1 MASDAIE
8 LADRLVFTVT
18 GRHLNDLQRTILR
31 QVWQGQ
37 KYLDIANAA
46 GYTEGH
52 IKDVAYQMW
61 RLLSRVTGEKVTKS
75 TLKSALKRSL
85 LKMGIDVSGG
95 TLSIAVGETS
105 PPAKTLLFP
114 AHSQATSASQS
125 PAIVARALGEQM
137 VPVALS
143 RLSTTAPSLEPLD
156 PLEHHIAA
164 ESAQLGLVGRQG
176 AIAHLNQLITEGH
189 RTILIQGEGGLGKTT
204 LAQHFL
210 TQQALT
216 QPPVDLTL
224 ELLMAQDPADIT
236 PVEWVVEEWLRQ
248 DFGVEPGRQFGVT
261 LDRLRRQLRQ
271 RSVAVLIDNLEPA
284 LDAQGRFI
292 TPHRRYVEL
301 LRVLAD
307 SRGQTLTLMTSRDRL
322 CEPGLP
328 IAHYR
333 LPGLGLAAW
342 ATYFNH
348 RGIADNGSSLPAM
361 HSAYGGN
368 AKAMEILAGAVQADF
383 EGSLATYWQ
392 AHSQDLLGPI
402 DLKNLVESQI
412 YRLKALDPE
421 AYQLF
426 CRLGV
431 YRYQEVPTISQAAV
445 DCLMGDIPAQRHPAI
460 VTSLRNR
467 SLLECRQGR
476 YWLHPVVRAGALAQL
491 SATPAFATEWE
502 SAHRAAAQCWS
513 DSIRQIGTLEDA
525 RQALEAYYHYVA
537 IQDYDATARVILHSR
552 DNQWQQF
559 LPLGSTLYRMGLVQP
574 VTDAITAILDHIPA
588 QNADA
593 SELSN
598 ILGDLYW
605 IQGRLQDAIACQQN
619 AIAIAQSC
627 LQTEI
632 PDATT
637 HRWYYLTMLVVDSQ
651 LSLGLYHLD
660 LWNLDT
666 AATWLHQVIATATG
680 TRHQPWADKATT
692 CLALVLAYQEQGEA
706 AKSLADSVIEQ
717 VRGRG
722 QSGRHAFFVQLLGH
736 TYLHLGHLDTAELL
750 FQTAIQAAETG
761 HYLQIK
767 ANALVGLGR
776 LKRQRGDLP
785 GAVDDCQT
793 AIALLEEVGAH
804 CDLAAAHLQ
813 YGLTLSDLATYAAEA
828 ESHLHRA
835 LDLFQAIPAP
845 EQIARARQAWNQR
858 QVHNVDR
865 HPA

>member
-1 MASDAIE
+1 MASDAVE
-8 LADRLVFTVT
+8 LADRLVFAVT

-37 KYLDIANAA
+37 KYLDIANTA

-85 LKMGIDVSGG
+85 RKMGIDLSSG
-95 TLSIAVGETS
+95 SS
-105 PPAKTLLFP
+105 
-114 AHSQATSASQS
+114 SYSSAE
-125 PAIVARALGEQM
+125 ALGPPL
-137 VPVALS
+137 VLAGPAS
-143 RLSTTAPSLEPLD
+143 AGAEPLRQNSPNLPNLLDTGGQGVQDDRAKSFMTLKREATLEDGEQVAASD
-156 PLEHHIAA
+156 P
-164 ESAQLGLVGRQG
+164 GFVGRQG
-176 AIAHLNQLITEGH
+176 AIADLNALIAQGH
-189 RTILIQGEGGLGKTT
+189 RTIVIQGEGGLGKTT

-210 TQQALT
+210 A
-216 QPPVDLTL
+216 QPPLAQPPLDLTL
-224 ELLMAQDPADIT
+224 ELLMAKHPADLT

-248 DFGVEPGRQFGVT
+248 DFGVEPGREFGVT

-271 RSVAVLIDNLEPA
+271 RRVAVLLDNLEPA
-284 LDAQGRFI
+284 LDAQGQFI
-292 TPHRRYVEL
+292 APHRRYSEL

-307 SRGQTLTLMTSRDRL
+307 SRGQTLTVITSRDRL

-342 ATYFNH
+342 STYFAH
-348 RGIADNGSSLPAM
+348 RRIPPQESVLAAM

-368 AKAMEILAGAVQADF
+368 AKAMEILAGVVQADF
-383 EGSLATYWQ
+383 EHSLAAYWQ
-392 AHSQDLLGPI
+392 AHSQDLLGPV

-412 YRLKALDPE
+412 HRLRALDPE
-421 AYQLF
+421 AYRVF

-431 YRYQEVPTISQAAV
+431 YRYQEVPTLPCAAV
-445 DCLMGDIPAQRHPAI
+445 QCLMADIPPQRHPAI

-467 SLLECRQGR
+467 SLLEYRQGR
-476 YWLHPVVRAGALAQL
+476 YWLHPVVQAGALGQL
-491 SATPAFATEWE
+491 AADAKATTDWE
-502 SAHRAAAQCWS
+502 TAHRAAARCWS
-513 DSIRQIGTLEDA
+513 DSIQRICTQEDA
-525 RQALEAYYHYVA
+525 IQALEAYYHYVA
-537 IQDYDATARVILHSR
+537 IQDYGAAARVILHSR

-574 VTDAITAILDHIPA
+574 VTDAITTIIGHIPP

-605 IQGRLQDAIACQQN
+605 IQGQLDQAIACQQD
-619 AIAIAQSC
+619 AMAIAQGC
-627 LQTEI
+627 LRAEA
-632 PDATT
+632 PSPTT

-666 AATWLHQVIATATG
+666 AANWFSQVIATATG

-692 CLALVLAYQEQGEA
+692 CLALVRSYQGDRASAQRLVDA
-706 AKSLADSVIEQ
+706 VAEQ
-717 VRGRG
+717 VQGRG

-736 TYLHLGHLDTAELL
+736 TNLNLGDLDTAESL
-750 FQTAIQAAETG
+750 FNLAIQAAEAG

-776 LKRQRGDLP
+776 LKSQRRDLA
-785 GAVDDCQT
+785 GAVADCRS
-793 AIALLEEVGAH
+793 AIALLDEVGAH
-804 CDLAAAHLQ
+804 GDLATAHLQ
-813 YGLTLSDLATYAAEA
+813 CALTLACLPAQSAEA
-828 ESHLHRA
+828 EAHLDKA
-835 LDLFQAIPAP
+835 LNLFEAIPAP
-845 EQIARARQAWNQR
+845 QQVSRAKQAWMLKPER
-858 QVHNVDR
+858 V
-865 HPA
+865 

>member
-1 MASDAIE
+1 MASDAVD

-37 KYLDIANAA
+37 KYLDIANTA

-85 LKMGIDVSGG
+85 LKMGIDVSG
-95 TLSIAVGETS
+95 A
-105 PPAKTLLFP
+105 
-114 AHSQATSASQS
+114 SAALGFADSAGQREALPLVSQS
-125 PAIVARALGEQM
+125 PQTLGHLESQL
-137 VPVALS
+137 VPYG
-143 RLSTTAPSLEPLD
+143 STQSAPTTLTNPNF
-156 PLEHHIAA
+156 
-164 ESAQLGLVGRQG
+164 VGRQE
-176 AIAHLNQLITEGH
+176 AIAHLNTLIAQGH

-204 LAQHFL
+204 LAQHFISE
-210 TQQALT
+210 QS
-216 QPPVDLTL
+216 VDLTL
-224 ELLMAQDPADIT
+224 ELLMAKDPADIT

-248 DFGVEPGRQFGVT
+248 DFGVEPGREFGVT
-261 LDRLRRQLRQ
+261 LDRLRRHLRQ
-271 RSVAVLIDNLEPA
+271 QRVAVLIDNLEPA
-284 LDAQGRFI
+284 LDAQGQFI
-292 TPHRRYVEL
+292 APHRRYSEL

-322 CEPGLP
+322 CEPGIP
-328 IAHYR
+328 ITHYR
-333 LPGLGLAAW
+333 LPGLELPAW
-342 ATYFNH
+342 ATYFAH
-348 RGIADNGSSLPAM
+348 RGIPNNRDVLAAM

-383 EGSLATYWQ
+383 EGSLALYWQ
-392 AHSQDLLGPI
+392 AHSQDLLGQV

-412 YRLKALDPE
+412 HRLRDLDPD
-421 AYQLF
+421 AHRLF

-431 YRYQEVPTISQAAV
+431 YRYQDVPTIYWESVQ
-445 DCLMGDIPAQRHPAI
+445 CLMADIPAQRHQAV

-491 SATPAFATEWE
+491 NAHAKDSTEWE
-502 SAHRAAAQCWS
+502 SAHRAAARCWS
-513 DSIRQIGTLEDA
+513 DRIQRICTLDDA
-525 RQALEAYYHYVA
+525 IQALEAYYHYVA
-537 IQDYDATARVILHSR
+537 IGDYGAAARVILHSR

-574 VTDAITAILDHIPA
+574 VTDAITAIIDHIPTE
-588 QNADA
+588 NADA

-605 IQGRLQDAIACQQN
+605 IQGRLEKAIACQQN
-619 AIAIAQSC
+619 AIAIAQTC
-627 LQTEI
+627 LHTEA
-632 PDATT
+632 PDPAT

-660 LWNLDT
+660 LWNLEA
-666 AATWLHQVIATATG
+666 AATWFSQVIATATG

-692 CLALVLAYQEQGEA
+692 CLALVRSYQGEKES
-706 AKSLADSVIEQ
+706 AKNRANSVIEQ

-736 TYLHLGHLDTAELL
+736 TYLNLSDLDTAESL
-750 FQTAIQAAETG
+750 FEEAIQAAEAG

-776 LKRQRGDLP
+776 LKGQRGDLKE
-785 GAVDDCQT
+785 AVEDCRN
-793 AIALLEEVGAH
+793 AIALLDEVGAH
-804 CDLAAAHLQ
+804 GDRAAAHLQ
-813 YGLTLSDLATYAAEA
+813 CALTLADLPMYKSEA
-828 ESHLHRA
+828 QLHFCNALELFES
-835 LDLFQAIPAP
+835 IPAP
-845 EQIARARQAWNQR
+845 HQVARAKQAWVERLGQNESP
-858 QVHNVDR
+858 VAN
-865 HPA
+865 